1 MSHTFLTTDSVLQRT
16 TAGATAISER
26 RPEIAS
32 KLRAVLFLI
41 DGSATLGDLLDRA
54 GSLST
59 LLEQQVEELVRLGL
73 VEALPPTG
81 SGRDLRIGEATTP
94 YAKTKEKP
102 QDLHPLVAAKMQL
115 MLRLESIPSP
125 DVDRL
130 GAEILE
136 AKTLRD
142 LAIVARTVTNELAM
156 SVGIE
161 RSQMFWEDA
170 KTIIMAWRELSLRD
184 DN

>member
-1 MSHTFLTTDSVLQRT
+1 MANKLLNADTILQRT
-16 TAGATAISER
+16 AAGAQAIAER
-26 RPEIAS
+26 TPNVPS

-41 DGSATLGDLLDRA
+41 DGSTTLGDLLDRA
-54 GSLST
+54 GSLAS
-59 LLEQQVEELVRLGL
+59 LLETQVEELARLGL
-73 VEALPPTG
+73 IEALPPTG
-81 SGRDLRIGEATTP
+81 VGRDLRVGEATTP
-94 YAKTKEKP
+94 YARNKEKP

-142 LAIVARTVTNELAM
+142 LAIVARTVTNELAL

>member
-1 MSHTFLTTDSVLQRT
+1 MSNTFLNGDSLLQRT
-16 TAGATAISER
+16 SAGVTAMREHTVPVA
-26 RPEIAS
+26 P

-41 DGSATLGDLLDRA
+41 DGSTTLGDLLDRA
-54 GSLST
+54 GSLAK

-73 VEALPPTG
+73 AEVIPPAG
-81 SGRDLRIGEATTP
+81 QGRDLRVGEATTP
-94 YAKTKEKP
+94 YAKNKEKP

-115 MLRLESIPSP
+115 MLRLEGLPTP
-125 DVDRL
+125 DIDAL
-130 GAEILE
+130 GAELLE

-142 LAIVARTVTNELAM
+142 LAIVARIVTNKLAM

-161 RSQMFWEDA
+161 RSQVFWEDA

-184 DN
+184 ET